1 MKYTL
6 NALCSLERKQ
16 HAHFG
21 DIYFIRK
28 TSHRDD
34 IIIIDVSTAEIF
46 EKIRNNKGITADVEA
61 KNTDR
66 IDRLIAENILV
77 PLQSYPS
84 QVNAPIAKHINLWLQ
99 VTDSCNLACDYCYI
113 PSLYSDRTLRSDMFS
128 QLFKHFKDIKGLET
142 VHLKL
147 AGGEPLM
154 VFSAWKEGV
163 QWLRIQLESIGINLE
178 LRIITNLTRLTN
190 EMISFFK
197 HHKVI
202 ISVSVDGLGSS
213 HDQHRKHKN
222 GAGSFATVMTNIE
235 RLRER
240 EISPSV
246 MITVADDNYLG
257 VPALVEYLIERDMT
271 FRVSDA
277 KGGYLT
283 PAQFEQTMDTVNA
296 LLDKAVDKGYPVSRR
311 VVFSD
316 LRTHEAASTPC
327 SMGSHA
333 AAIYLDGSVYFC
345 HTEFQKGQPLGHLD
359 GEQNLLSIIR
369 SGKQKHFGLSD
380 DCQQCQYRFVCAGGC
395 PLYRVK
401 GKSPMCHVYKKIIC
415 QVFEIYNKEDET
427 QHE

>member
-1 MKYTL
+1 
-6 NALCSLERKQ
+6 
-16 HAHFG
+16 
-21 DIYFIRK
+21 
-28 TSHRDD
+28 
-34 IIIIDVSTAEIF
+34 IDASTAEIF
-46 EKIRNNKGITADVEA
+46 KQIRSNNVLTADVEA
-61 KNTDR
+61 KNADR
-66 IDRLIAENILV
+66 IARLVADNILV
-77 PLQSYPS
+77 PLQRSAGKVKR
-84 QVNAPIAKHINLWLQ
+84 QLTKQINLWLQ

-113 PSLYSDRTLRSDMFS
+113 PSLYSDKVLHKDTFF
-128 QLFKHFKDIKGLET
+128 QLFQHFKDIEGLET

-154 VFSAWKEGV
+154 VFSAWKDEV
-163 QWLRIQLESIGINLE
+163 QWLRTQLECIGINLE

-190 EMISFFK
+190 EMICFFK
-197 HHKVI
+197 HHSVI
-202 ISVSVDGLGSS
+202 ISVSVDGLGDT

-222 GAGSFATVMTNIE
+222 GAGSFAVVMTNIE
-235 RLRER
+235 RLHER
-240 EISPSV
+240 GISPSV
-246 MITVADDNYLG
+246 MITVAGDNYLG

-271 FRVSDA
+271 FRISDA

-311 VVFSD
+311 VIFSD

-345 HTEFQKGQPLGHLD
+345 HTEFQKGQPLGHLS

-369 SGKQKHFGLSD
+369 SGRQKHFGLSD

-395 PLYRVK
+395 PLYRVN
-401 GKSPMCHVYKKIIC
+401 GKSSMCNVYKKIIS
-415 QVFEIYNKEDET
+415 QVFNIYNKEDGKIT
-427 QHE
+427 

>member
-6 NALCSLERKQ
+6 NALCSLESR
-16 HAHFG
+16 HYDNFG
-21 DIYFIRK
+21 EIYFIRK
-28 TSHRDD
+28 TTHRDD
-34 IIIIDVSTAEIF
+34 IIIVDTAIAEII
-46 EKIRNNKGITADVEA
+46 EKIQSNYALTADIEA
-61 KNTDR
+61 NNSER
-66 IDRLIAENILV
+66 IARLVAENILV
-77 PLQSYPS
+77 PLQGLPS
-84 QVNAPIAKHINLWLQ
+84 KVTTPIAKQINLWLQ
-99 VTDSCNLACDYCYI
+99 VTDNCNLACDYCYI
-113 PSLYSDRTLRSDMFS
+113 PSLYSDKTLRSDMFS
-128 QLFKHFKDIKGLET
+128 LLFQHFKEIKGLET

-154 VFSAWKEGV
+154 VFSVWNEGV
-163 QWLRIQLESIGINLE
+163 QWLRTELKSIGINLE
-178 LRIITNLTRLTN
+178 LRLITNLTRLTN

-197 HHKVI
+197 QHNVI
-202 ISVSVDGLGSS
+202 ISVSVDGLGDN

-235 RLRER
+235 RLHEQG
-240 EISPSV
+240 ISPSI
-246 MITVADDNYLG
+246 MITVAGDNYLG
-257 VPALVEYLIERDMT
+257 VPALVEYLIERDMI

-283 PAQFEQTMDTVNA
+283 PAQFELTMDAVNA
-296 LLDKAVDKGYPVSRR
+296 SLNKAVEQGYPVSRR

-345 HTEFQKGQPLGHLD
+345 HTEFQKGQPLGHLS

-369 SGKQKHFGLSD
+369 SGRQKHFGLSD

-395 PLYRVK
+395 PLYRVN
-401 GKSPMCHVYKKIIC
+401 GKSVMCHGYKKIIS
-415 QVFEIYNKEDET
+415 QVFDIYDKEHEK
-427 QHE
+427 QHG

>member
-6 NALCSLERKQ
+6 NALCSFESRHYDNLGE
-16 HAHFG
+16 
-21 DIYFIRK
+21 IYFIRK
-28 TSHRDD
+28 TTHRDD
-34 IIIIDVSTAEIF
+34 IIIVDTATAEII
-46 EKIRNNKGITADVEA
+46 EKIQSNYALTADIEA
-61 KNTDR
+61 NNSER
-66 IDRLIAENILV
+66 IARLVAENILV
-77 PLQSYPS
+77 PLQGLPS
-84 QVNAPIAKHINLWLQ
+84 KVTTPIAKQINLWLQ
-99 VTDSCNLACDYCYI
+99 VTDNCNLACDYCYI
-113 PSLYSDRTLRSDMFS
+113 PSLYSDKTLRGDMFS
-128 QLFKHFKDIKGLET
+128 LLFQHFKEIKGLET

-154 VFSAWKEGV
+154 VFSVWNEGV
-163 QWLRIQLESIGINLE
+163 QWLRTELKSIGINLE
-178 LRIITNLTRLTN
+178 LRLITNLTRLTN

-197 HHKVI
+197 QHNVI
-202 ISVSVDGLGSS
+202 ISVSVDGLGDN

-222 GAGSFATVMTNIE
+222 GAGTFATVMTNIE
-235 RLRER
+235 RLHEQG
-240 EISPSV
+240 ISPSI
-246 MITVADDNYLG
+246 MITVAGDNYLG

-283 PAQFEQTMDTVNA
+283 PAQFELTMDAVNA
-296 LLDKAVDKGYPVSRR
+296 SLNKAVEQGYPVSRR

-345 HTEFQKGQPLGHLD
+345 HTEFQKGQPLGHLS

-369 SGKQKHFGLSD
+369 SGRQKHFGLSD

-395 PLYRVK
+395 PLYRVN
-401 GKSPMCHVYKKIIC
+401 GKSVMCHVYKKIIS
-415 QVFEIYNKEDET
+415 QAFDIYDKEHEK

>member
-6 NALCSLERKQ
+6 NALCSLDCKQ
-16 HAHFG
+16 HDYFG
-21 DIYFIRK
+21 DIHFIRK

-34 IIIIDVSTAEIF
+34 IIIIDSSTAEIF
-46 EKIRNNKGITADVEA
+46 KQIRSNNVLTADVEA
-61 KNTDR
+61 KNADR
-66 IDRLIAENILV
+66 IARLVADNILV
-77 PLQSYPS
+77 PLQRSVGKVEK
-84 QVNAPIAKHINLWLQ
+84 QLTKQINLWLQ

-113 PSLYSDRTLRSDMFS
+113 PSLYSDKSFHRDTFF
-128 QLFKHFKDIKGLET
+128 QLFQHFKDIEGLET

-154 VFSAWKEGV
+154 VFSAWKDEV
-163 QWLRIQLESIGINLE
+163 QWLRTQLECIGINLE

-190 EMISFFK
+190 EMICFFK
-197 HHKVI
+197 HHSVI
-202 ISVSVDGLGSS
+202 ISVSVDGLGDT
-213 HDQHRKHKN
+213 HDQHRKYKN
-222 GAGSFATVMTNIE
+222 GAGSFAAVMTNIE
-235 RLRER
+235 RLHARG
-240 EISPSV
+240 ISPSV
-246 MITVADDNYLG
+246 MITVAGDNYLG

-271 FRVSDA
+271 FRISDA

-296 LLDKAVDKGYPVSRR
+296 LLDKAVNQGYPVSRR

-345 HTEFQKGQPLGHLD
+345 HTEFQKGQPLGHLS

-395 PLYRVK
+395 PLYRVN
-401 GKSPMCHVYKKIIC
+401 GKSPMCNVYKKIIS
-415 QVFEIYNKEDET
+415 QVFDIYNKEDGKIT
-427 QHE
+427 